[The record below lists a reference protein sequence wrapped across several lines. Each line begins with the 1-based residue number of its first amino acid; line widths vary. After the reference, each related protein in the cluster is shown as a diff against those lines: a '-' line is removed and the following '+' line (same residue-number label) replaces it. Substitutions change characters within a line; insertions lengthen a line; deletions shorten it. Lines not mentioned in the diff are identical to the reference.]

1 MSRLAVDRQHVSAN
15 VFSLQASIAA
25 ALDLMYSTMNGDAMN
40 KSKPSTIAAAVA
52 VSAALALT
60 GFAWPGPAQAADG
73 SSNTGVADT
82 GPSAYALP
90 ESAWPFVEAKLA
102 LAAQFEVAFRGHGS
116 AGMNGRTSGKPADG
130 VITPLFKDPIGG
142 TYPTSAVAPGWSF
155 VLFKEGEGN
164 PCTPGTTGCTP
175 LGRKMY
181 TCGPAA
187 TRNFVRA
194 LTGSAP
200 AELSL
205 ENWES
210 TDPSN
215 GTWIG
220 NIVAALNSHYSSYS
234 GWTQISPT
242 SASNLKSYIAADVA
256 GYGQGVI
263 QNVNTQYFSFYNGK
277 LLHHF
282 NVAYAYGESTVGVAE
297 EWDPIFTW
305 GSSAYGNPY
314 GFHSAEPLAN
324 DYAAVHNSTTG
335 SISF

>member
-1 MSRLAVDRQHVSAN
+1 
-15 VFSLQASIAA
+15 
-25 ALDLMYSTMNGDAMN
+25 MNGDAMN
-40 KSKPSTIAAAVA
+40 RNRPSAIAAVIA
-52 VSAALALT
+52 VSATLALA
-60 GFAWPGPAQAADG
+60 GFAWPAQARAADG
-73 SSNTGVADT
+73 TTNTGVADT
-82 GPSAYALP
+82 GPSDYAMP
-90 ESAWPFVEAKLA
+90 ESARPFVEAKLA
-102 LAAQFEVAFRGHGS
+102 LAAQIEAAFLAKGS
-116 AGMNGRTSGKPADG
+116 AGMNRQTAGKPMTGA
-130 VITPLFKDPIGG
+130 ITPLFKDPIGG

-175 LGRKMY
+175 LGRKKY

-187 TRNFVRA
+187 TRNFVFA

-205 ENWES
+205 ETWES
-210 TDPSN
+210 TDPIN

-220 NIVAALNSHYSSYS
+220 NIVAALNSHYSSFS
-234 GWTQISPT
+234 GWTQVSPT

-263 QNVNTQYFSFYNGK
+263 QNVNTQYFSFYNGQS
-277 LLHHF
+277 LGHF
-282 NVAYAYGESTVGVAE
+282 NVAYAYGGSTIGVAE

-324 DYAAVHNSTTG
+324 EYLAVHNSKTG